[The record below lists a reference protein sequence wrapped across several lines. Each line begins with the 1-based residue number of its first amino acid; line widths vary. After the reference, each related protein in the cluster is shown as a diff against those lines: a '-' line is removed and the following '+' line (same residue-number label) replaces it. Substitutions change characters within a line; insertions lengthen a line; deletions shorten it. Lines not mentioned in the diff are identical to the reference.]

1 MYRWRSHFFTFS
13 TFHLSYL
20 FTFPYSYLIDV
31 AGFIF
36 DTK

>member
-13 TFHLSYL
+13 PFHL